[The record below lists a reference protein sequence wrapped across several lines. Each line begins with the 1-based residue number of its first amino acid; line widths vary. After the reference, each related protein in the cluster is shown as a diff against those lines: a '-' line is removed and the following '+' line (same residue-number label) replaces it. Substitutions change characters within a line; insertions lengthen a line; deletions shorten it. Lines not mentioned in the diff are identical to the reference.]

1 MKNYFDIALNH
12 LEKVKKAVKEIN
24 EKKLMQN
31 FDVDNFENIKTMD
44 TFIFRYIKLQ
54 DYLSA
59 KIFKNFLAYIG
70 ENDEGSFLDI
80 LDRLEKLGF
89 ISSSKEWVK
98 IRHLRN
104 KIAHEYPGEEEE
116 LKNDIFLAIEYLNEI
131 EDSLLKMINYLKEK
145 ALYD

>member
-1 MKNYFDIALNH
+1 MKKYFDIALNH
-12 LEKVKKAVKEIN
+12 LDKVKKAVKEIN

-131 EDSLLKMINYLKEK
+131 EHSLLKMMNYLKEK